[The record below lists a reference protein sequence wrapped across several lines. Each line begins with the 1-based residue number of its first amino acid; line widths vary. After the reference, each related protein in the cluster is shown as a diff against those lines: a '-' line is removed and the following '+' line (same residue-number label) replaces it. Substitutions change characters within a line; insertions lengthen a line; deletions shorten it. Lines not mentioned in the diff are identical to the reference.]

1 MKTRDDSIPD
11 LTAWAYHHVPELA
24 FRRDLPSPLA
34 AIAVGWLGS
43 SVPTSGSVP
52 ELLITVLRT
61 ASNEYSTDTGE
72 LGYHTCAIC
81 NRFKD
86 RGEFIIETE
95 DRTYVLPRMILH
107 YIDKHRYRPPQQFLD
122 DLSTRNDR
130 SGQTKPSAREAGPGL
145 NI

>member
-43 SVPTSGSVP
+43 NVPTSGSVP
-52 ELLITVLRT
+52 ESLIAMLRT

-81 NRFKD
+81 NRFED

-95 DRTYVLPRMILH
+95 GRTYVLPRMILH
-107 YIDKHRYRPPQQFLD
+107 YIEKHRYRPPQQFLD
-122 DLSTRNDR
+122 DLSKWNDR
-130 SGQTKPSAREAGPGL
+130 LNKASGKRRGVRS
-145 NI
+145 